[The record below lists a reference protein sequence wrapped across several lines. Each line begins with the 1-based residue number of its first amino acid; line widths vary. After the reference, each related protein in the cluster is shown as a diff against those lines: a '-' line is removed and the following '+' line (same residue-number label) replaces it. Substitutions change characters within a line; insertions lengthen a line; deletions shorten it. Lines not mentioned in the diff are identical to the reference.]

1 MKNPPSKLRVFLLV
15 SAAVVLMFLLAGGC
29 LVLFVSGPAPAGS
42 ADDDDDSG
50 REHYTLSQ
58 HLTRLKIAGQFI
70 WYDTLDALSR
80 TFGGKSG
87 SAADPTEE
95 HVEPPGGPDDS
106 AVSELSRRSH

>member
-42 ADDDDDSG
+42 ADDDDSG